1 MMANWLRLFTLS
13 LQLALLLLV
22 FLSPR
27 RVVAV
32 GLPKPPVKFS
42 VGVEG
47 IVFCKRCK
55 FPGYNRDMDASPIP
69 GAIATLRCY
78 NGRRAVSLKA
88 RTDNNGYFLI
98 QTSSLTTFTSN
109 KCRVFVKPS
118 PTTSYCNILVYPRSP
133 GASLKFEKVLKLPF
147 GLEGLY
153 TAGVFVFAPSVPTCP
168 SHP

>member
-1 MMANWLRLFTLS
+1 MMANWLRLFTLA

-69 GAIATLRCY
+69 GLI
-78 NGRRAVSLKA
+78 
-88 RTDNNGYFLI
+88 FLLI
-98 QTSSLTTFTSN
+98 FCS
-109 KCRVFVKPS
+109 
-118 PTTSYCNILVYPRSP
+118 PRSFLELNSVTNV
-133 GASLKFEKVLKLPF
+133 GQANVKFQILD
-147 GLEGLY
+147 
-153 TAGVFVFAPSVPTCP
+153 TN
-168 SHP
+168 